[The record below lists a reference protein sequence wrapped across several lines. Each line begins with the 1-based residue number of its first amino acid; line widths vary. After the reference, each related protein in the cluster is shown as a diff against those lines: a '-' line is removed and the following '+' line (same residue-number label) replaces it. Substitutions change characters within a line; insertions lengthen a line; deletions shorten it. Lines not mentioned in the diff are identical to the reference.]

1 MSTAEQSPSSWQHN
15 LRRRIENI
23 NWRSLGSGVGA
34 FLLSLLVGSLFL
46 AMNGY
51 NPLIA
56 FGEIFTGAFGNKYA
70 LAETLVKTTPLIF
83 TGLSVAVAAQAGLFN
98 IGAEGQLLIGALAA
112 AQMASFELGLPA
124 VIHVTLALLAAAVFG
139 GIWGGIAGFIKQ
151 RFGAHEVI
159 VTIMMNYIAFLL
171 TSYMVNYPWKA
182 EGMVPQTN
190 PVVESAELLSLLRGS
205 QLTIGIFIAIAVVVV
220 ITILFKSTILGYE
233 MKAVGY
239 NPQAGATGGINIALM
254 GVLSMV
260 LAGAVAGIGGGVEIL
275 GVHGRF
281 IQGFSP
287 GYGYDGVAV
296 SVLVNGN
303 PALVP
308 ISSVLFGILRAGGAF
323 LERNTKIPGDFTT
336 VIQGLVIFFMAAP
349 RIFEALLKRR
359 SK

>member
-1 MSTAEQSPSSWQHN
+1 MSTAENSSSSWQQN
-15 LRRRIENI
+15 LRRWFENI

-34 FLLSLLVGSLFL
+34 FLLSLLVGSIFL
-46 AMNGY
+46 SLNGY
-51 NPLIA
+51 NPFVA
-56 FGEIFTGAFGNKYA
+56 FSEIFTGAFGNKYA

-83 TGLSVAVAAQAGLFN
+83 TGLSVAIASQAGLFN
-98 IGAEGQLLIGALAA
+98 IGAEGQLLMGALAA
-112 AQMASFELGLPA
+112 AQMASFELGLPP
-124 VIHVTLALLAAAVFG
+124 VIHITLALLAAAVCG
-139 GIWGGIAGFIKQ
+139 GIWGGIAGFIKL

-190 PVVESAELLSLLRGS
+190 PVAASAVLPNLLRGS
-205 QLTIGIFIAIAVVVV
+205 QLSAGIFIAIAVVVI
-220 ITILFKSTILGYE
+220 ITILFKSTIPGYE

-239 NPQAGATGGINIALM
+239 NAQASATGGINIALM
-254 GVLSMV
+254 GVLSML

-287 GYGYDGVAV
+287 GYGFDGVAV
-296 SVLVNGN
+296 SVLVNSN

-308 ISSVLFGILRAGGAF
+308 VSSVLFGILRAGGAF

-349 RIFEALLKRR
+349 RIFEAVLKRR

>member
-1 MSTAEQSPSSWQHN
+1 MSTAEHSPSSWQHN
-15 LRRRIENI
+15 LRLWLKNI

-46 AMNGY
+46 SLNGY
-51 NPLIA
+51 NPFIA
-56 FGEIFTGAFGNKYA
+56 FREIFTGAFGNKYA

-98 IGAEGQLLIGALAA
+98 IGAEGQLLVGALAA
-112 AQMASFELGLPA
+112 AQLASFDLGLPA
-124 VIHVTLALLAAAVFG
+124 VIHVALALLAAAVCG

-171 TSYMVNYPWKA
+171 TSYLVNYPWKA
-182 EGMVPQTN
+182 AGMVPQTN
-190 PVVESAELLSLLRGS
+190 PVVAAAALPNLLRGS
-205 QLTIGIFIAIAVVVV
+205 QLTIGIFIAIAIVVVV
-220 ITILFKSTILGYE
+220 AVLFKSTILGYE

-239 NPQAGATGGINIALM
+239 NPQASATGGINPALM
-254 GVLSMV
+254 GVLSML

-287 GYGYDGVAV
+287 GFGYDGVAV
-296 SVLVNGN
+296 SVLVNSN

-349 RIFEALLKRR
+349 RIFEAVLKRR